1 MTVTD
6 LAPIPICN
14 SQKRPFVKIL
24 IISDAWHPLVNGVV
38 RTLES
43 TAKELAR
50 LGHETRIVG
59 PDAARWLTFAAPSY
73 PEIKLRRL
81 KNEVHQRYGFAGG
94 ALWGG
99 NTSS

>member
-1 MTVTD
+1 MASEGASSPSFQFVVMTRD
-6 LAPIPICN
+6 RPLRQSAICN

-24 IISDAWHPLVNGVV
+24 IISDAWHPQVNGVV

-59 PDAARWLTFAAPSY
+59 PDAARWLTFAAPFLS
-73 PEIKLRRL
+73 
-81 KNEVHQRYGFAGG
+81 
-94 ALWGG
+94 
-99 NTSS
+99 